1 MWCTCLKKL
10 TLIGILVLTAA
21 CRRPDRSG
29 NHQDTMSIGPD
40 VALKDLKAGDFVHD
54 TLTKQQLENVKRIH
68 SAFSEVMHSTLAET
82 IDKFKRDQHPDR
94 EIAIWLKMATAYE
107 RFAVQKHIEEYDK
120 KKEAYELLLLRS
132 MASEEHVLRKYR
144 FHYLSV
150 EEVNEV
156 LSYYAEPPLP

>member
-1 MWCTCLKKL
+1 
-10 TLIGILVLTAA
+10 
-21 CRRPDRSG
+21 
-29 NHQDTMSIGPD
+29 
-40 VALKDLKAGDFVHD
+40 
-54 TLTKQQLENVKRIH
+54 
-68 SAFSEVMHSTLAET
+68 
-82 IDKFKRDQHPDR
+82 
-94 EIAIWLKMATAYE
+94 MATAYE